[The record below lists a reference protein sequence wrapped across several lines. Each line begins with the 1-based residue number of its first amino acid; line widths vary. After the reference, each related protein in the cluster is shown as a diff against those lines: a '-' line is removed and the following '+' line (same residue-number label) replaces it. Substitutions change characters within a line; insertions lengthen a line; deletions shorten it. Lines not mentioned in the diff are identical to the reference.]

1 MGKTLLCI
9 AVLGLALL
17 CGCSESSSSASATG
31 TQTCGSGKA
40 SVTMTCD
47 FDLCEQYDAYRKE
60 ANNSLLMQTSPDL
73 FAGRFME
80 RMTAAGCT
88 N

>member
-1 MGKTLLCI
+1 
-9 AVLGLALL
+9 
-17 CGCSESSSSASATG
+17 
-31 TQTCGSGKA
+31 
-40 SVTMTCD
+40 MTCD